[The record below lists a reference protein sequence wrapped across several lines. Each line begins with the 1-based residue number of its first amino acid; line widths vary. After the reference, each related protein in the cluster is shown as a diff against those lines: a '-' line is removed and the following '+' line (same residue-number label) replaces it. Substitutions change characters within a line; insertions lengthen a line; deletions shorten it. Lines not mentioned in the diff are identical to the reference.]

1 MKRTAAFTALW
12 RALTAAHRG
21 GPNLGERVGS
31 LPRLAWASL
40 RGEYDG
46 TARFMMMGLA
56 TLYVVSPIDAVP
68 EILLGPIGLLDDGIV
83 VAWVVGTFLA
93 ETDRFIAWEQL
104 YGRGKARRAAGGRG
118 AAGFSQAPGQ
128 GSGYAHGQASGQ
140 RPASGAA
147 GKAPYSDVVDGEV
160 IP

>member
-21 GPNLGERVGS
+21 GPNLAERVGS
-31 LPRLAWASL
+31 LPRLAWASM

-46 TARFMMMGLA
+46 SARFMMMGLA

-68 EILLGPIGLLDDGIV
+68 EILLGPLGLIDDGIV

-93 ETDRFIAWEQL
+93 ETDRFIAWEQM
-104 YGRGKARRAAGGRG
+104 YGRGKARRSAQGGYG
-118 AAGFSQAPGQ
+118 PGQAP
-128 GSGYAHGQASGQ
+128 GQ
-140 RPASGAA
+140 RPASGTAG
-147 GKAPYSDVVDGEV
+147 GKAPYGDVVDGEV

>member
-1 MKRTAAFTALW
+1 MGRTIKRTAAFTALW

-21 GPNLGERVGS
+21 GPNLGERMAS

-68 EILLGPIGLLDDGIV
+68 EVLLGPLGLLDDGIV

-104 YGRGKARRAAGGRG
+104 YGRKAGRG
-118 AAGFSQAPGQ
+118 RQHQDPPAGPTQTARGPQQA
-128 GSGYAHGQASGQ
+128 GS
-140 RPASGAA
+140 A
-147 GKAPYSDVVDGEV
+147 GPYDDVIDGEV
-160 IP
+160 IR

>member
-21 GPNLGERVGS
+21 GPNLAERVGS

-46 TARFMMMGLA
+46 SARFMMMGLA

-68 EILLGPIGLLDDGIV
+68 EILLGPLGLLDDGIV

-93 ETDRFIAWEQL
+93 ETDRFIAWEQM
-104 YGRGKARRAAGGRG
+104 YGRGKARRNPAGGGFRNPAAGG
-118 AAGFSQAPGQ
+118 QAPGQ
-128 GSGYAHGQASGQ
+128 
-140 RPASGAA
+140 R
-147 GKAPYSDVVDGEV
+147 GKAPYGDVVDGEV

>member
-1 MKRTAAFTALW
+1 MGRTMKRTAAFTALW

-21 GPNLGERVGS
+21 GPNLAERVGS

-68 EILLGPIGLLDDGIV
+68 EILLGPLGLIDDGIV

-104 YGRGKARRAAGGRG
+104 YGRGKARRSARG
-118 AAGFSQAPGQ
+118 AYGPGQAP
-128 GSGYAHGQASGQ
+128 GQ
-140 RPASGAA
+140 RPASGTA
-147 GKAPYSDVVDGEV
+147 GGNAPYGDVVDGEV

>member
-1 MKRTAAFTALW
+1 MGRTMKRTAAFTALW

-21 GPNLGERVGS
+21 GPNIGERVGS

-46 TARFMMMGLA
+46 SARMMMMGLA

-68 EILLGPIGLLDDGIV
+68 EILLGPLGLLDDGIV

-104 YGRGKARRAAGGRG
+104 YGRGKQRRANTRAYQDQQRRTGTT
-118 AAGFSQAPGQ
+118 
-128 GSGYAHGQASGQ
+128 GQ
-140 RPASGAA
+140 RTPA
-147 GKAPYSDVVDGEV
+147 YEDVVDGEV
-160 IP
+160 IG

>member
-21 GPNLGERVGS
+21 GPKLAERIGS

-46 TARFMMMGLA
+46 SARLMMMGLA
-56 TLYVVSPIDAVP
+56 TLYIVSPIDAVP
-68 EILLGPIGLLDDGIV
+68 EILLGPLGLLDDGIV

-93 ETDRFIAWEQL
+93 ETDRFIAWEQM
-104 YGRGKARRAAGGRG
+104 YGRGKARRAAAR
-118 AAGFSQAPGQ
+118 SAPGQ
-128 GSGYAHGQASGQ
+128 
-140 RPASGAA
+140 RPGPGTAE
-147 GKAPYSDVVDGEV
+147 GKAPSGDVIDGEV
-160 IP
+160 IR

>member
-1 MKRTAAFTALW
+1 MGRTIRRTAAFTALW

-21 GPNLGERVGS
+21 GPGLGARVAS
-31 LPRLAWASL
+31 LPRLAWSSL

-68 EILLGPIGLLDDGIV
+68 EILLGPLGLLDDGIV
-83 VAWVVGTFLA
+83 VAWIVGTFLA
-93 ETDRFIAWEQL
+93 ETDRFIAWEQMS
-104 YGRGKARRAAGGRG
+104 GKRARG
-118 AAGFSQAPGQ
+118 PHH
-128 GSGYAHGQASGQ
+128 SGPQPQSPRQERYQ
-140 RPASGAA
+140 
-147 GKAPYSDVVDGEV
+147 DVVDGEV

>member
-1 MKRTAAFTALW
+1 MGRTIRRTAAFTALW

-21 GPNLGERVGS
+21 GPGLGARLTS
-31 LPRLAWASL
+31 LPRLAWSSL

-68 EILLGPIGLLDDGIV
+68 EILLGPLGLLDDGIV
-83 VAWVVGTFLA
+83 VAWIVGTFLA
-93 ETDRFIAWEQL
+93 ETDRFIAWEQMS
-104 YGRGKARRAAGGRG
+104 GKRARGPHHNGPQP
-118 AAGFSQAPGQ
+118 QAPRQ
-128 GSGYAHGQASGQ
+128 ERYQ
-140 RPASGAA
+140 
-147 GKAPYSDVVDGEV
+147 DVVDGEV